1 MMGNKVTGEGDPGRP
16 PKAGDVI
23 QYLNKDG
30 GWEKVTVTSRYSRKS
45 GYVNVKNTDGDKA
58 GVDLAT
64 GSWRYSVLAA
74 EGIQDTYVTFL
85 PEGRWG
91 ELKCLEAKK
100 KEIAMWEKFGV
111 VENIEDTNQELRI
124 LT

>member
-1 MMGNKVTGEGDPGRP
+1 M
-16 PKAGDVI
+16 
-23 QYLNKDG
+23 
-30 GWEKVTVTSRYSRKS
+30 
-45 GYVNVKNTDGDKA
+45 KNTDGDKA

-64 GSWRYSVLAA
+64 GSWRYSVLSA

-85 PEGRWG
+85 PEDGWE

-100 KEIAMWEKFGV
+100 KEISMWEKFGV
-111 VENIEDTNQELRI
+111 VENIEDTNQEPRI